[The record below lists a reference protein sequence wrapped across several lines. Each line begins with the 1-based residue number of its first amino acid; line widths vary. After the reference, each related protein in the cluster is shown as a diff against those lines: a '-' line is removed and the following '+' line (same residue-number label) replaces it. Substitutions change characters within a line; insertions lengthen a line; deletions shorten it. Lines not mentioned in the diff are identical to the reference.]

1 MPIWEAND
9 SILDLRFRIVDSFDL
24 GFGIHSISDLGFRI
38 ADFDKE
44 NV

>member
-9 SILDLRFRIVDSFDL
+9 SISDCFDL
-24 GFGIHSISDLGFRI
+24 GYGIHSISDLGFRI
-38 ADFDKE
+38 VDFDKE